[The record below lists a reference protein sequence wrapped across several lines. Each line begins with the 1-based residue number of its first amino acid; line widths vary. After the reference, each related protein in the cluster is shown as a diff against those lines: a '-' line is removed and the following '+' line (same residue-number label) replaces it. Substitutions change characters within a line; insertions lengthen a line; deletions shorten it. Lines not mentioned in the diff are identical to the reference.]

1 MTAWSIFCGAVKA
14 FFGWLLFTAIFIIV
28 ASITEGFKA
37 YCPLKSFIYGSIAV
51 FIAILLLGLATGV
64 WSGEHT

>member
-14 FFGWLLFTAIFIIV
+14 FFGWFFLTIIFIFV

-37 YCPLKSFIYGSIAV
+37 YCPLMSFIYGCIAV
-51 FIAILLLGLATGV
+51 FIAVLIFGMIFGV
-64 WSGEHT
+64 WKK

>member
-14 FFGWLLFTAIFIIV
+14 FFGWFFLTIIFIFV

-37 YCPLKSFIYGSIAV
+37 YCPLMSFIYG
-51 FIAILLLGLATGV
+51 
-64 WSGEHT
+64 

>member
-1 MTAWSIFCGAVKA
+1 MTVWSIFWGAVKA

-37 YCPLKSFIYGSIAV
+37 YCPLKSFIYGCIAV
-51 FIAILLLGLATGV
+51 FIAVLILGLAFGV
-64 WSGEHT
+64 WRR